1 MARNRHSLPGWG
13 CPVTRAERKS
23 DFEAGRSVD
32 DPERTSQ
39 SQSRPVVPDRG
50 PDLSR
55 RVAALKRCISS
66 SIFSAFSSS
75 CMVFDRFG
83 ASLLRNLS
91 STLPTESLLISAIV
105 NSSALGKSTTAAT
118 SNQFD
123 IARIDIAQRHV
134 VFALVRCPLVVGC
147 RWAIGAFSDERPA
160 LIRRPLTPSMQLQR
174 YSLTRD

>member
-1 MARNRHSLPGWG
+1 
-13 CPVTRAERKS
+13 
-23 DFEAGRSVD
+23 
-32 DPERTSQ
+32 
-39 SQSRPVVPDRG
+39 
-50 PDLSR
+50 
-55 RVAALKRCISS
+55 
-66 SIFSAFSSS
+66 
-75 CMVFDRFG
+75 
-83 ASLLRNLS
+83 LLRNLS

-134 VFALVRCPLVVGC
+134 VFALVRCPLVADCVAKVGC